1 MAPLTEI
8 MLSTYSG
15 VTKSISF
22 SRLSSSEQKLELLIS
37 VTSGELKWWLN
48 ELLESLCDV
57 ELVNSDKFEE
67 GMELISSNS
76 EESVLFNKA
85 LMGDDD
91 EFGESNSEKA
101 NSFED
106 TLDDDADDESSSA
119 SEAKK

>member
-1 MAPLTEI
+1 

-57 ELVNSDKFEE
+57 ESVNSDKFEE

-76 EESVLFNKA
+76 EESVLFDKA

-101 NSFED
+101 NSFDED
-106 TLDDDADDESSSA
+106 TLDDNADDKSSSA

>member
-1 MAPLTEI
+1 M
-8 MLSTYSG
+8 
-15 VTKSISF
+15 
-22 SRLSSSEQKLELLIS
+22 SSSEQKFELLIS

-48 ELLESLCDV
+48 ELLESLCGV

-76 EESVLFNKA
+76 EESVLFDKA
-85 LMGDDD
+85 LMGDD

-101 NSFED
+101 NSFDED
-106 TLDDDADDESSSA
+106 TSDDDADDESSSA

>member
-8 MLSTYSG
+8 LLSTYSG
-15 VTKSISF
+15 VTKLILF

-67 GMELISSNS
+67 SMELISSNT
-76 EESVLFNKA
+76 EESVLFDKA

-91 EFGESNSEKA
+91 EFGESNSEKD
-101 NSFED
+101 NSFDED
-106 TLDDDADDESSSA
+106 TLDDESSCA

>member
-1 MAPLTEI
+1 M
-8 MLSTYSG
+8 
-15 VTKSISF
+15 
-22 SRLSSSEQKLELLIS
+22 SSSEQKLELLIS

-67 GMELISSNS
+67 DMELISSNS
-76 EESVLFNKA
+76 EESVLFDKA

-101 NSFED
+101 NSFDKD
-106 TLDDDADDESSSA
+106 TLDADAEYESSST